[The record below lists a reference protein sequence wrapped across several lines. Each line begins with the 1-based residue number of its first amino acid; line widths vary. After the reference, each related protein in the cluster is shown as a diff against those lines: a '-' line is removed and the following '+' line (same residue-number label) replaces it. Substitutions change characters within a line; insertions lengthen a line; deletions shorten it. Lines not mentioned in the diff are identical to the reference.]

1 MLTYPME
8 NRGGLTLYEYLYRRI
23 REDILS
29 GALAVGEKLPSK
41 RALAEHLGV
50 SVITVEGAYQQ
61 LEAEGYV
68 RARPRSGFFVCQVER
83 AQAGGTLPVKRF
95 PENLSRE
102 KGLSGKEGV
111 PPSGEAPLS
120 EDFPQTEGFSRGGG
134 VPRTGS
140 LSRDGGLSQ
149 PEWRL
154 DLKTNRVDA
163 ARFPL
168 AAWARL
174 TRQVL
179 AEEGPALLAPIPN
192 QGLPALRRAIC
203 ADLRDYRGLN
213 AAPEQIVVGAGAEYL
228 YILLA
233 QLLGRDAVL
242 AVEDPGYPKIRQVY
256 EKSGVRCVP
265 LALDREGMNPAA
277 LRASGAKAAHLSPA
291 HQYPTG
297 LVTPI
302 RRRQELLRWAEEADG
317 VLIEDDYDSEL
328 RFTGRPIPP
337 LQSID
342 GGGRVAYLNTF
353 SQTIAPSMRVG
364 FLVLPPRLLERY
376 RRELD
381 FYACTVP
388 ATEQLVLAR
397 FLEGGYYERHLSRMR
412 TEYRARRA
420 AVLEAFRRSPF
431 AGRVRIAEQGAGLHF
446 LLRLDTKR
454 SDGEIDAR
462 ARERGV
468 RLGFLSEYTRR
479 REPEFDHTLVVNYAG
494 LEREQLQEAMALLA
508 EVFAE

>member
-1 MLTYPME
+1 MLTYSME
-8 NRGGLTLYEYLYRRI
+8 NRGGLTLYEYLYRCI
-23 REDILS
+23 RADILS
-29 GALAVGEKLPSK
+29 GVLSVGERLPSK

-68 RARPRSGFFVCQVER
+68 RARPRSGFFVAQVEMS
-83 AQAGGTLPVKRF
+83 TSPDLPPSKPTWEGRVETAAF
-95 PENLSRE
+95 PEQ
-102 KGLSGKEGV
+102 KWK
-111 PPSGEAPLS
+111 
-120 EDFPQTEGFSRGGG
+120 
-134 VPRTGS
+134 
-140 LSRDGGLSQ
+140 
-149 PEWRL
+149 L

-163 ARFPL
+163 TRFPL

-179 AEEGPALLAPIPN
+179 AEKGAALLAPLPN
-192 QGLPALRRAIC
+192 QGLLALRRAIC
-203 ADLRDYRGLN
+203 ADLRDFRGLY

-256 EKSGVRCVP
+256 ENSGVRCVP
-265 LALDREGMNPAA
+265 LSLDSEGMAPAT
-277 LRASGAKAAHLSPA
+277 LWDSGARAAHLSPA

-302 RRRQELLRWAEEADG
+302 RRRQELLRWAEKRDG
-317 VLIEDDYDSEL
+317 IIIEDDYDSEL

-353 SQTIAPSMRVG
+353 SQTIAPSMRMG
-364 FLVLPPRLLERY
+364 FVVLPPRLLQQY
-376 RRELD
+376 RQKLG

-388 ATEQLVLAR
+388 ATEQFVLAR
-397 FLEGGYYERHLSRMR
+397 FLEQGYYERHLARMR
-412 TEYRARRA
+412 TEYRSRRA

-431 AGRVRIAEQGAGLHF
+431 ASRVHIAEQGAGLHF
-446 LLRLDTKR
+446 LLRLDTGR
-454 SDGEIDAR
+454 SDRELDERAR
-462 ARERGV
+462 AMGV
-468 RLGFLSEYTRR
+468 RLGFLSEYTQRR
-479 REPEFDHTLVVNYAG
+479 TAEFDHTLVVNYAG
-494 LEREQLQEAMALLA
+494 LERAHLPQAMALLA
-508 EVFAE
+508 KIFAE